1 MDSVTSSM
9 MDQLNSPD
17 AEGGCFCGAVRFRVT
32 GQPLA
37 LSRCHCESCRQAVG
51 SAGVGWSIF
60 RREEVTVVRGS
71 LAQYRSSPQALRT
84 FCSICGT
91 SISYE
96 SDDAPAQVALATA
109 TFDEPERFPPSRE
122 VWLEHKLS
130 WELLNQSLT
139 SYDRG
144 SSE

>member
-1 MDSVTSSM
+1 MER
-9 MDQLNSPD
+9 LNSPD

-60 RREEVTVVRGS
+60 RREEVIVVGAS
-71 LAQYRSSPQALRT
+71 LAQYRSSPQTLRT

-139 SYDRG
+139 SYAQG

>member
-1 MDSVTSSM
+1 M
-9 MDQLNSPD
+9 MNQLNSPD
-17 AEGGCFCGAVRFRVT
+17 AEGGCLCGAVRFRVT

-37 LSRCHCESCRQAVG
+37 LSRCHCESCRRAVG

-71 LAQYRSSPQALRT
+71 LAQYRSSAQALRT
-84 FCSICGT
+84 FCGVCGT

-96 SDDAPAQVALATA
+96 SNDAPAQVALATA
-109 TFDEPERFPPSRE
+109 TFDEPERLPPSRE

-139 SYDRG
+139 SYMRG